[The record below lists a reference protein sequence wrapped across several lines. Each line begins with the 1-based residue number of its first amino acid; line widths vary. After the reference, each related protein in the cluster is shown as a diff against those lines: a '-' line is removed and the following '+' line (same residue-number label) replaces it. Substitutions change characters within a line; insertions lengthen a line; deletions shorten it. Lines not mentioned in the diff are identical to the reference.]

1 MSALETRSFDRYTYS
16 AYMTAATLTR
26 ARKSLTDLGEL
37 NSFQKIWLDS
47 VIRFNL
53 RIAITAPKLNKAA

>member
-1 MSALETRSFDRYTYS
+1 MKSLETRSFDHYTYS

-26 ARKSLTDLGEL
+26 ARKSLIDLGEL
-37 NSFQKIWLDS
+37 NRFQKIWLDS
-47 VIRFNL
+47 FIRFYL